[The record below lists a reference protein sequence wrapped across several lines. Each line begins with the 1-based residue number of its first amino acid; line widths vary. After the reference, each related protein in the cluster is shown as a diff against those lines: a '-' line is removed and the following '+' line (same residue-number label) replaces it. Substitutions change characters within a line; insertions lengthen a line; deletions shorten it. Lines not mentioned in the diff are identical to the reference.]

1 MRCKILRMISHE
13 AFRWV
18 YIKGHYEVLAMKNK
32 YKPIYRIK
40 KGLSN
45 GNRRADKLH
54 IDHLDTAL
62 IEVLSSKYL
71 VEISS
76 GIYDIIIKLY
86 KL

>member
-1 MRCKILRMISHE
+1 ME
-13 AFRWV
+13 T
-18 YIKGHYEVLAMKNK
+18 EE
-32 YKPIYRIK
+32 PIE
-40 KGLSN
+40 
-45 GNRRADKLH
+45 LH

-76 GIYDIIIKLY
+76 GIYDIIIRLY